1 MLTKKGQTVEGF
13 LNGLTKKQYDIT
25 VCLLFCNTYKLVART
40 LNLSD
45 RTIESH
51 VRMICNKAK
60 IANKSD
66 LIRWI
71 KLSNNGELEQKLKDR
86 FRELTLKND
95 TGVVFPNNVR
105 NLRRMSI
112 WGCIFCVVFL
122 SLLVSTYYRM
132 DRFEFTYC
140 PNVPAH
146 LLERKQLL
154 KQIECIDGRNPD
166 IKIIFGIGG
175 AGKTTLARGSII
187 KGRYKVSYEINAESF
202 SSLKKGIITF
212 AYLIA
217 NDDKRKKEV
226 TFLNGIG
233 DENERLKRIRGLN
246 L

>member
-1 MLTKKGQTVEGF
+1 M
-13 LNGLTKKQYDIT
+13 
-25 VCLLFCNTYKLVART
+25 
-40 LNLSD
+40 
-45 RTIESH
+45 
-51 VRMICNKAK
+51 
-60 IANKSD
+60 
-66 LIRWI
+66 
-71 KLSNNGELEQKLKDR
+71 
-86 FRELTLKND
+86 
-95 TGVVFPNNVR
+95 
-105 NLRRMSI
+105 
-112 WGCIFCVVFL
+112 
-122 SLLVSTYYRM
+122 VSTYYRT
-132 DRFEFTYC
+132 DRFEFTCC

-233 DENERLKRIRGLN
+233 DENERLKRIKVLN